1 MLALA
6 SLTFN
11 LSSRYNMSNHQV
23 LFIGYYSA
31 VSLPDTLFSVLFV
44 FLVPTEK
51 RVHAWLQLIFQFL
64 CSTKESSL
72 GIDLLFVEYV
82 LCLSTLT
89 HYLLGLA
96 RCADDPLSTQHH

>member
-31 VSLPDTLFSVLFV
+31 VSLPDTLFSVLSV

-51 RVHAWLQLIFQFL
+51 EY
-64 CSTKESSL
+64 TL
-72 GIDLLFVEYV
+72 GFNLFFNSYALPKNPV
-82 LCLSTLT
+82 
-89 HYLLGLA
+89 
-96 RCADDPLSTQHH
+96 